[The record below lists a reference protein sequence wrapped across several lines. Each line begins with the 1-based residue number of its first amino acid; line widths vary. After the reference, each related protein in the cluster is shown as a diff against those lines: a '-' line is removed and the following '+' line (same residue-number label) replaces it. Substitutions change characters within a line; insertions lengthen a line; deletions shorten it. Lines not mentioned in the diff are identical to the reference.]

1 MIRSL
6 CQAPCAD
13 FDPGPLTSAMQSST
27 SFFSKIVEDNEIVVR
42 HAIGMVITI
51 ACIWAFHGALEL
63 TLGADAK
70 LFDYVPIAYV
80 AHIGDALAFLR
91 FFWKMLREF

>member
-1 MIRSL
+1 MATNSTLTPIFAGL
-6 CQAPCAD
+6 
-13 FDPGPLTSAMQSST
+13 LTSVMQSST
-27 SFFSKIVEDNEIVVR
+27 SFFLKIVEDNEIVVR

-51 ACIWAFHGALEL
+51 ACIWVFHFVLKL